1 MRDLFNLSTLQPFNP
16 STFQPFNLSTMKAT
30 PSCTAPDLIT
40 QYTDIVTKTMETIAR
55 EERENIRK
63 A

>member
-1 MRDLFNLSTLQPFNP
+1 
-16 STFQPFNLSTMKAT
+16 MKAT